1 METVRVSS
9 KFQVVIPRRIR
20 DSLRIRPGQKIQVLL
35 YQDRMEFI
43 PPGSDEADARL
54 LKGVDTHIE
63 RDRDRP

>member
-1 METVRVSS
+1 
-9 KFQVVIPRRIR
+9 VVIPRRIR

-43 PPGSDEADARL
+43 PLVPMKQMRGF

-63 RDRDRP
+63 RDRDHP